1 MFLWQAF
8 SERRDVSG
16 QNFECTKLMSNLV
29 PLGHW
34 KGQRAAAGW
43 PRLGCGSKGSRQQAL
58 WGCRGESPREIP
70 ASGHNH
76 WCKQFSVW
84 EFYVL
89 WNNHKPIPLI
99 REKMK
104 TCPSV
109 MSPPNGFLNINHYL
123 EVKLDIIYVNLGTP
137 FLMIL
142 GREGRT
148 ILGKETLCVIINPVM
163 VCQMHS
169 LL

>member
-1 MFLWQAF
+1 
-8 SERRDVSG
+8 
-16 QNFECTKLMSNLV
+16 
-29 PLGHW
+29 
-34 KGQRAAAGW
+34 
-43 PRLGCGSKGSRQQAL
+43 
-58 WGCRGESPREIP
+58 
-70 ASGHNH
+70 
-76 WCKQFSVW
+76 
-84 EFYVL
+84 
-89 WNNHKPIPLI
+89 
-99 REKMK
+99 MK

-148 ILGKETLCVIINPVM
+148 ILGKETLCVIINPVTI
-163 VCQMHS
+163 CQMHS